1 MQTIANAMPVRP
13 DLEAAMSYLIARSVT
28 NNECPCKRW
37 LSMIGLPADPLPALL
52 PADANM
58 RTRARERYVGGN
70 LCPSSTKSVTTQPID
85 AYQVLSMVA
94 ISVFCTLAGL
104 VVHLVNKTK
113 DSAQVQVLRTRAA
126 TGLVRAVSRTR
137 SKQAKAGEQADQPSS
152 SAAAAQPPGAA
163 APLPQGLGGP
173 PGAQGGG
180 SAEPNAE
187 GMMQVVCPPDAG
199 P

>member
-37 LSMIGLPADPLPALL
+37 LSMISLPTDPLPALL

-85 AYQVLSMVA
+85 AFQVLSMVA

-126 TGLVRAVSRTR
+126 TGLFRAVSRTR

-152 SAAAAQPPGAA
+152 SPAAQPPGAA

>member
-1 MQTIANAMPVRP
+1 
-13 DLEAAMSYLIARSVT
+13 
-28 NNECPCKRW
+28 
-37 LSMIGLPADPLPALL
+37 
-52 PADANM
+52 M

-85 AYQVLSMVA
+85 AFQVLSMVA

-126 TGLVRAVSRTR
+126 TGLFRAVSRTR
-137 SKQAKAGEQADQPSS
+137 SVQAKAGEQADQPSA
-152 SAAAAQPPGAA
+152 AAAAQPPGAA

-180 SAEPNAE
+180 SAEPNAA

>member
-1 MQTIANAMPVRP
+1 
-13 DLEAAMSYLIARSVT
+13 MSYLIARSVT

-70 LCPSSTKSVTTQPID
+70 LCPSSTESVTTQPID
-85 AYQVLSMVA
+85 AFQVLSMVA

-137 SKQAKAGEQADQPSS
+137 SVQAKAGEQADQPSS
-152 SAAAAQPPGAA
+152 SAAAQPPGAGWALWGPLGPA

>member
-1 MQTIANAMPVRP
+1 
-13 DLEAAMSYLIARSVT
+13 
-28 NNECPCKRW
+28 
-37 LSMIGLPADPLPALL
+37 
-52 PADANM
+52 M
-58 RTRARERYVGGN
+58 RTRARERYVGGD
-70 LCPSSTKSVTTQPID
+70 LCPSSTKSVKTQPID

-113 DSAQVQVLRTRAA
+113 DSAQVQVVAIRAA

-152 SAAAAQPPGAA
+152 SAAQPPGAGWALRGPLGAA
-163 APLPQGLGGP
+163 APLP
-173 PGAQGGG
+173 QGGG

>member
-85 AYQVLSMVA
+85 AFQVLSMVA

-137 SKQAKAGEQADQPSS
+137 SKQAKAGEQADQPSA
-152 SAAAAQPPGAA
+152 AAAAQPPGAA

>member
-1 MQTIANAMPVRP
+1 MRDPSLTH
-13 DLEAAMSYLIARSVT
+13 
-28 NNECPCKRW
+28 CP
-37 LSMIGLPADPLPALL
+37 LL

-58 RTRARERYVGGN
+58 RTRARELYVGVN
-70 LCPSSTKSVTTQPID
+70 QCPSSAKSVSTEPID
-85 AYQVLSMVA
+85 ANQVVAMVA
-94 ISVFCTLAGL
+94 ISGLCTIAGL

-113 DSAQVQVLRTRAA
+113 DSAQVQVLRSRAA

-137 SKQAKAGEQADQPSS
+137 SMQAKAGQQADQPS
-152 SAAAAQPPGAA
+152 AAAVAAAQPPGAA
-163 APLPQGLGGP
+163 APLPEGLGGP

-180 SAEPNAE
+180 PAEPNAE